1 MGGMMLRTIFDRG
14 LLWGI
19 LAGLLLVIPT
29 GIVWFLYSQGR
40 IGHVLAPLE
49 LYHDMGIVIVP
60 AEDPLT
66 AAEKSLRGRF
76 GHVFR
81 VRNPSSSEPWRLE
94 LDRVSCGCLVASIDP
109 EVVPP
114 AGEAKVTLRFG
125 AQPMPDRRS
134 EFVVVKTDS
143 PKLPKFAC
151 ILTIEQ
157 LPEITVL
164 GESTLTLDRQQRA
177 EFDMDVL
184 FHSMSPGVPTPFD
197 VTAVDGDAT
206 VERVDSIKSRRYSAT
221 IWRTVG
227 RFRIK
232 LSSHAEASLRVN
244 GQYVVDLVVR
254 CGTKSRRVSYTLKM
268 PKAVHVE
275 PQAVYLTT
283 GAEQIRIV
291 TDGPVVIQS
300 VDDSQ
305 KMLSYKWQMV
315 EGGKSIQLAV
325 TKRDENFQGLSR
337 TELRIA
343 LKKPLETVV
352 TIPVFVVGR

>member
-1 MGGMMLRTIFDRG
+1 MGRVMLRTLFDRWV
-14 LLWGI
+14 LLGS
-19 LAGLLLVIPT
+19 LACLLLVLPT
-29 GIVWFLYSQGR
+29 AIVWFLYSQGR

-49 LYHDMGIVIVP
+49 LHHDMGMVIVP

-76 GHVFR
+76 SHVFR
-81 VRNPSSSEPWRLE
+81 VRNPSSSKPWRLE
-94 LDRVSCGCLVASIDP
+94 LDRISCGCLFASIDP

-114 AGEAKVTLRFG
+114 AGEAKVTLRYS
-125 AQPMPDRRS
+125 AQPQPDRRT
-134 EFVVVKTDS
+134 EYVVVKTDS

-151 ILTIEQ
+151 LLTVEQ
-157 LPEITVL
+157 LPEITVRMERTPL
-164 GESTLTLDRQQRA
+164 LDRQQRA

-206 VERVDSIKSRRYSAT
+206 VERVDSIESRRYSAT

-232 LSSHAEASLRVN
+232 LSSQAEASLRDG
-244 GQYVVDLVVR
+244 GQYVVDLLVR
-254 CGTKSRRVSYTLKM
+254 CGTAKQERSYVLKM

-283 GAEQIRIV
+283 GAGQIRIV
-291 TDGPVVIQS
+291 TDGPVAIQS

-305 KMLSYKWQMV
+305 RLLSYNWQMV
-315 EGGKSIQLAV
+315 EGGKGIQLAV